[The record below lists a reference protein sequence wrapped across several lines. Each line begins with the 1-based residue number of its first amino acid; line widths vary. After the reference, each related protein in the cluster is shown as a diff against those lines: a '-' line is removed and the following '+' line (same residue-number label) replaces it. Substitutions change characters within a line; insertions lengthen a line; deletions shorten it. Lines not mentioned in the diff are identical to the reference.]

1 MHTLFCWIIH
11 GETKIDLVVLMI
23 MREKISSLNTRS
35 KEILSP
41 DESLCSVKFREFLSA
56 FTKPKRWC
64 ILCIDWRV
72 NQRILRFRV
81 NICVNS
87 LRLAPNTLEH
97 LPTVD
102 WLSNVIHDS
111 VAVSIKILLWNLLE
125 MRDSRPKSISTDLT
139 VWERVELK
147 LSEARHRVQLF

>member
-11 GETKIDLVVLMI
+11 EETKIDLVVLMI
-23 MREKISSLNTRS
+23 TRQKVSSLNAHS

-41 DESLCSVKFREFLSA
+41 DESLYSVKFREFLSA

-111 VAVSIKILLWNLLE
+111 VAVSIKILLWNLWKCGTLAPSQ
-125 MRDSRPKSISTDLT
+125 SRQMT